1 MKTRRLI
8 LIGLLILVAA
18 GRVMPMTLFP
28 EPEDP
33 WYLRYT
39 SPWWI
44 AAGFIFYPSA
54 LFSQAIGISFTDN
67 TFLIVDAI
75 WLILLCLIIYWFP
88 ISSPEKEEE
97 K

>member
-8 LIGLLILVAA
+8 IIGILVLIAI
-18 GRVMPMTLFP
+18 GRVMPMTIFP

-39 SPWWI
+39 SVWWI

-54 LFSQAIGISFTDN
+54 LISQAIGLSFSDR

-75 WLILLCLIIYWFP
+75 WLILLCLIIYWVP
-88 ISSPEKEEE
+88 ISSTGPEED
-97 K
+97 